1 MAEEEFEIDIYGD
14 APQDHQDGSAEY
26 DALQANGHA
35 DNHNEQKHDNQE
47 EYHDQNENHDQQDAP
62 APQQGIKR
70 KGDDRPV
77 DPGATTA
84 IMISDLNWWNTDDDI
99 RGWCKE
105 AHCEDELKD
114 ITFSE
119 HKVNGKSKGQVYLEF
134 TTQQAATAAKHVIES
149 ADGVNGVP
157 KKHNVTYSNPNV
169 NPFRTLP
176 KDAPNRAGKDQGSQR
191 GGYNQGSSMGGEF
204 RGGYRGRGN
213 FNGPRGGM
221 NQGGFNRNFSGGM
234 GGGFNNNMGG
244 GFNNGMGGGNFGG
257 GGFQRGGGF
266 GGGMRGGPG
275 MRGGRGGMN
284 NPMGGMGMG
293 PMGGMPMGG
302 MPNMNMMGGGM
313 PGTTPL
319 FFGFQQQHQ
328 TSTSY
333 PNPGQPEKRKQPS
346 GHKSKVA
353 KPDNTALVNAKR
365 QKTQPQSVPA
375 TDIGQWTKDSG
386 LVFTPTTT
394 IGRVPGPSGLGF
406 HGMPQQFNPAFFGG
420 NQGGGNDWG
429 NPHGAKRP
437 RPE

>member
-14 APQDHQDGSAEY
+14 APQDNHDGNAEAY
-26 DALQANGHA
+26 DGGATNGHA
-35 DNHNEQKHDNQE
+35 DDHHAEHKHDNHE
-47 EYHDQNENHDQQDAP
+47 EYHDQNEQDQQDAP
-62 APQQGIKR
+62 APQQGVKR

-99 RGWCKE
+99 RGWCRE
-105 AHCEDELKD
+105 GHCEDELKD

-119 HKVNGKSKGQVYLEF
+119 HKVNGKSKGQVYVEF
-134 TTQQAATAAKHVIES
+134 TTQQAATAAKHAIES
-149 ADGVNGVP
+149 TDGVNGAP

-176 KDAPNRAGKDQGSQR
+176 KDAPNRAGKDQGSSR
-191 GGYNQGSSMGGEF
+191 GGYNNQGSSMGGEF
-204 RGGYRGRGN
+204 RGGYRGRGG

-221 NQGGFNRNFSGGM
+221 NQGFNRNFSGGGGM
-234 GGGFNNNMGG
+234 GGGFNNNNNMGG
-244 GFNNGMGGGNFGG
+244 GFNNGMGGNFGG
-257 GGFQRGGGF
+257 GGGFNRGGGF

-275 MRGGRGGMN
+275 MRGGRGGGGMN

-313 PGTTPL
+313 P
-319 FFGFQQQHQ
+319 
-328 TSTSY
+328 
-333 PNPGQPEKRKQPS
+333 
-346 GHKSKVA
+346 
-353 KPDNTALVNAKR
+353 
-365 QKTQPQSVPA
+365 
-375 TDIGQWTKDSG
+375 
-386 LVFTPTTT
+386 
-394 IGRVPGPSGLGF
+394 GF

>member
-14 APQDHQDGSAEY
+14 APQDNHDGNAEAY
-26 DALQANGHA
+26 DGGATNGHA
-35 DNHNEQKHDNQE
+35 DDHHTDQKHDNHE
-47 EYHDQNENHDQQDAP
+47 EYHDQNEQDQQDAP
-62 APQQGIKR
+62 APQQGVKR

-99 RGWCKE
+99 RGWCRE
-105 AHCEDELKD
+105 GHCEDELKD

-119 HKVNGKSKGQVYLEF
+119 HKVNGKSKGQVYVEF
-134 TTQQAATAAKHVIES
+134 TTQQAATAAKHAIES
-149 ADGVNGVP
+149 TDGVNGVP

-176 KDAPNRAGKDQGSQR
+176 KDAPNRAGKDQGSSR
-191 GGYNQGSSMGGEF
+191 GGYNNQGSSMGGEF
-204 RGGYRGRGN
+204 RGGYRGRGG

-221 NQGGFNRNFSGGM
+221 NQGFNRNFSGGGGM

-244 GFNNGMGGGNFGG
+244 GFNNGMGGNFGG
-257 GGFQRGGGF
+257 GGGFNRGGGF

-275 MRGGRGGMN
+275 MRGGRGGGMN

-313 PGTTPL
+313 P
-319 FFGFQQQHQ
+319 
-328 TSTSY
+328 
-333 PNPGQPEKRKQPS
+333 
-346 GHKSKVA
+346 
-353 KPDNTALVNAKR
+353 
-365 QKTQPQSVPA
+365 
-375 TDIGQWTKDSG
+375 
-386 LVFTPTTT
+386 
-394 IGRVPGPSGLGF
+394 GF